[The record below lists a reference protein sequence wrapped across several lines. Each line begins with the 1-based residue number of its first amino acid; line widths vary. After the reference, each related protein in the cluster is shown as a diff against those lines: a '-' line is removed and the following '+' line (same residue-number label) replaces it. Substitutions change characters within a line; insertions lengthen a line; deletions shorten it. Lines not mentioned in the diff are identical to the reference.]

1 MANDISLSPARMNL
15 PTLASGSIESYLQAV
30 SSIPVLEQDDEQQ
43 LARKL
48 RDEGDIQAAQKLI
61 LSNLRFVVHVARAA
75 TPVTACRSPT

>member
-43 LARKL
+43 LAPSCATKATSRPP
-48 RDEGDIQAAQKLI
+48 R
-61 LSNLRFVVHVARAA
+61 SSSCPTCVSWCTSRAA
-75 TPVTACRSPT
+75 TLVTACRSPT